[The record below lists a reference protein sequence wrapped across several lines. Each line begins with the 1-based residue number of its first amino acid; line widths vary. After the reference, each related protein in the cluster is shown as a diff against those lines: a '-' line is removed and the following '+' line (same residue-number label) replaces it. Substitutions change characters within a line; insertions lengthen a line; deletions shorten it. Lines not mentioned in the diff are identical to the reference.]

1 MFTIFPFFGMP
12 QLSSLFIFSN
22 LRTCNAECCSISSY
36 YGRLLR
42 PPCSSGLYVY
52 SYLLGVTVL
61 KMGMSGLLDLYDSTA
76 VPCQGNYLNF
86 VSHFCCVGDKS
97 LEFRLRFLCFC
108 TGSAVRVLKGL
119 NANFSYTAMGMYRR
133 L

>member
-1 MFTIFPFFGMP
+1 MRNAAR
-12 QLSSLFIFSN
+12 SLPIMDAC
-22 LRTCNAECCSISSY
+22 LDRPV
-36 YGRLLR
+36 LLVAT
-42 PPCSSGLYVY
+42 VY